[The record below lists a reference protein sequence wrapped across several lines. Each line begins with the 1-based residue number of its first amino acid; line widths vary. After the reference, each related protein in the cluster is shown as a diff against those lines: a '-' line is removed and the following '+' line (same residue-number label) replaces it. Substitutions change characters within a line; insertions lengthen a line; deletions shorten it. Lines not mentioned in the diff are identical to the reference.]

1 MDSDEREIFTNV
13 HGINDNRLER
23 VRSEI
28 ETRKLSHKDFLEN
41 LELDNEM
48 ESIRKIFDV
57 LKNHKSNANSILEKY
72 KRYMNN

>member
-28 ETRKLSHKDFLEN
+28 ETRKLSHRDFFEN
-41 LELDNEM
+41 LKLDNEI
-48 ESIRKIFDV
+48 ESARKIFDV

>member
-1 MDSDEREIFTNV
+1 MGSDEREIFTNV

-23 VRSEI
+23 IKSEI

-48 ESIRKIFDV
+48 ESARKIFDV

-72 KRYMNN
+72 KRYMNS

>member
-13 HGINDNRLER
+13 HGINENRLER
-23 VRSEI
+23 IKSEI
-28 ETRKLSHKDFLEN
+28 ETRKLSHKDFFEN
-41 LELDNEM
+41 LKLDNEM
-48 ESIRKIFDV
+48 ESVRKIFDV

>member
-13 HGINDNRLER
+13 HGINDKRLER

-28 ETRKLSHKDFLEN
+28 ETRKLSHKDFYEN
-41 LELDNEM
+41 LKLENEM
-48 ESIRKIFDV
+48 ESARKIFDA

-72 KRYMNN
+72 KRYMNY